1 MKKYDLINSTKTGLN
16 LHPSIN
22 QYSFNENNNNINT
35 PNINIY
41 EQYNTSNLDYYEIK
55 NIIRN
60 EFAEMILPYQKK
72 IYNNDSLLE
81 QKLNNLESNI
91 KSIIDSKT
99 LENLNQSAKMINLL
113 LKNQNNEGNSIN
125 QNNSENKNIFQSKLN
140 LIKNIQYDNR
150 VDILEKQVKS
160 MNSLLNTLQK
170 TFDSNMLDIFK
181 KDKSK
186 NKYAPLS
193 DYEMFKNEIRTEIKR
208 IKEEQGKYENLNEKI
223 EKAYN
228 NLSELSNEISNIS
241 INEINV
247 LKNKF
252 NNIDNILVELKN
264 KLTNSQIDKLRELN
278 IDGLKNINI
287 YEINELKNNIK
298 NINNN
303 LDDLF

>member
-1 MKKYDLINSTKTGLN
+1 MKKYELINSTKTGLN

-22 QYSFNENNNNINT
+22 KYSFNENNDIINT
-35 PNINIY
+35 PSINIY
-41 EQYNTSNLDYYEIK
+41 EQYNNSNLDYYEIK

-91 KSIIDSKT
+91 KSIIDSKF
-99 LENLNQSAKMINLL
+99 LENLNQSAKMIYLL
-113 LKNQNNEGNSIN
+113 LKNESNEGNNNN
-125 QNNSENKNIFQSKLN
+125 QNNNENTNIFQSKLN
-140 LIKNIQYDNR
+140 SIKNIQYDNR

-208 IKEEQGKYENLNEKI
+208 IKEEQG
-223 EKAYN
+223 
-228 NLSELSNEISNIS
+228 
-241 INEINV
+241 
-247 LKNKF
+247 
-252 NNIDNILVELKN
+252 
-264 KLTNSQIDKLRELN
+264 
-278 IDGLKNINI
+278 
-287 YEINELKNNIK
+287 
-298 NINNN
+298 
-303 LDDLF
+303 